1 MSDSNHELT
10 DPNVDLI
17 STPEKLDRVTKLV
30 AEGEFSFPTGLA
42 PDQQVLLATEVRKR
56 RQQRLVKF
64 IARSVARELWQKIKR
79 HNE

>member
-1 MSDSNHELT
+1 MSDSILKSTTQNA
-10 DPNVDLI
+10 DLI
-17 STPEKLDRVTKLV
+17 STPEKLDRVAKLI
-30 AEGEFSFPTGLA
+30 AEGEFPFPNGLS

-56 RQQRLVKF
+56 QQQRLIKF